1 MLIGISS
8 DWHLGLRAGV
18 RTDEHGVNLRTL
30 DFERAAREVIDG
42 WIAQKVDV
50 AICAGDLYHSSAP
63 DERSRQFLGRELNR
77 FMVTRG
83 KHLRKFIASLGNHDA
98 QALFDNPTAIG
109 TAALALNQAEIVD
122 RGLPR
127 TIIIDDLALTVVPW
141 MKSDEELYKTLAQ
154 IKTDPTKHNLLFL
167 HVGLSELAEF
177 ASMTPGT
184 QTLTK
189 SQLPL
194 DRFDWIFSGHFH
206 KHKVIPELRF
216 TFIGSPERTSAA
228 EIATPK
234 GYLTYDTETKLTTF
248 HPIKTRSWYTL
259 GTIDATDWDA
269 TRLLSELEL
278 VRKGIP
284 DWSDAMIWG
293 KITRIAPAAWAALDV
308 RAYKALKATAFACE
322 LETTVEDP
330 ALPDAGEASG
340 GSDEDTP
347 VLRELPLEWA
357 EYTAALRTRK
367 GDERER
373 IARLGLAALQHRDL
387 LATLADIRADEASK
401 SPVSPPEST
410 PAVTLAAS
418 PELVPAPAQA
428 HEMKAPRKPRKPAA
442 KKAK

>member
-1 MLIGISS
+1 
-8 DWHLGLRAGV
+8 
-18 RTDEHGVNLRTL
+18 
-30 DFERAAREVIDG
+30 
-42 WIAQKVDV
+42 
-50 AICAGDLYHSSAP
+50 
-63 DERSRQFLGRELNR
+63 
-77 FMVTRG
+77 
-83 KHLRKFIASLGNHDA
+83 
-98 QALFDNPTAIG
+98 
-109 TAALALNQAEIVD
+109 VD
-122 RGLPR
+122 RGTPR
-127 TIIIDDLALTVVPW
+127 TILIDDVALTVVPW

-177 ASMTPGT
+177 SAMTPGT

-228 EIATPK
+228 EIGTPK
-234 GYLTYDTETKLTTF
+234 GYLTYDTESRTATF
-248 HPIKTRSWYTL
+248 HQIKTRSWYTL

-308 RAYKALKATAFACE
+308 RAYKALKASAFACE

-330 ALPDAGEASG
+330 ALSDAGETSAG
-340 GSDEDTP
+340 GSDEDAP

-357 EYTAALRTRK
+357 EYTASLRTRK

-387 LATLADIRADEASK
+387 LATLADIREEEAAK
-401 SPVSPPEST
+401 SPTVPIEALPAT
-410 PAVTLAAS
+410 PLAQS
-418 PELVPAPAQA
+418 SELVPAPAQA
-428 HEMKAPRKPRKPAA
+428 HEMKAPRKARKKVA
-442 KKAK
+442 KKIE